1 MPYVG
6 EPFEYDVFVSYAHA
20 DVETEAPLIRNW
32 SKHVAGRLRDLLAT
46 ALNVAVDAANCKVS
60 MFFDDRELVSGEPLS
75 ETLRDKVQRS
85 ALLVVLM
92 SPLYPKRSWCLDEL
106 EGFFEQAGK
115 DGRDQRH
122 CTVLRIQRLPD
133 TSWPKRLR
141 DQREKPVLYRDFSD
155 PRTEHELPIGLT
167 NVNAAELED
176 ALLETFIE
184 IKGKLKTLRKQLE
197 ARRQIARLDKQRP
210 ADRPVIYLHASPDV
224 EPLWR
229 SKKRELQSIAI
240 VQPGSLP
247 KGYVDTDP
255 LGQAQKKERHRIF
268 ETTEGLVLLHDQPG
282 SWIEEAVQMIY
293 LDRRLFRQRDRDLP
307 WAILDFVGEIPQVVK
322 DYEVPCVPASSLEW
336 QRELLTALGLS
347 MPKSGSST

>member
-1 MPYVG
+1 LSYVG

-32 SKHVAGRLRDLLAT
+32 SKHVAGRLRDLLGT
-46 ALNVAVDAANCKVS
+46 ALNVAVNTGDYKVN
-60 MFFDDRELVSGEPLS
+60 MFLDDRELVSGEPLS
-75 ETLRDKVQRS
+75 EILREKVQRS
-85 ALLVVLM
+85 ALLIVFM
-92 SPLYPKRSWCLDEL
+92 SPLYPKKSWCLDEL
-106 EGFFEQAGK
+106 EGFFEQASK

-122 CTVLRIQRLPD
+122 CTVLRIQWLPD

-141 DQREKPVLYRDFSD
+141 DQREKPVLYRDFCD

-167 NVNAAELED
+167 NPNAPELED

-197 ARRQIARLDKQRP
+197 ARRQIARLGKQRP
-210 ADRPVIYLHASPDV
+210 ADRPVIYLYAAPEV
-224 EPLWR
+224 EPLWL
-229 SKKRELQSIAI
+229 SKKRELKSIAI

-247 KGYVDTDP
+247 KSYINTDP
-255 LGQAQKKERHRIF
+255 LGQEQKKERHRIF
-268 ETTEGLVLLHDQPG
+268 ETTEGLVLLYGQPG
-282 SWIEEAVQMIY
+282 AWIEDAVQMIY

-307 WAILDFVGEIPQVVK
+307 WAILDFVGETPQVVK
-322 DYEVPCVPASSLEW
+322 DYEVPCVLASSPEW

-347 MPKSGSST
+347 MATSGSST